1 MNYRMWPVL
10 VTGSS
15 ALLALILILGLTAY
29 RRTEAIYRVL
39 LDTQERF
46 RQHQQTLDD
55 IENDMY
61 QASVLVRDFLLD
73 TSLPASN
80 DYKKQLIAL
89 RSSIDKNI
97 RGLAASA
104 VPQDKD
110 TVATL
115 EKELDEYWSSLNP
128 IFEWSLF
135 EKLERSNAFLR
146 RIRGRRTAIVTIA
159 REIAK
164 LNYANFDLQRANTRE
179 IQQNFLLDLQKMALV
194 TFLVGLFVISAS
206 IFRTWKLER
215 RAESHHKQTEEA
227 EQAMRELS
235 LKLVQ
240 AQEDERRRVSRELH
254 DEVGQLVTALRLEL
268 GNLEL
273 LRETAGAEY
282 QRRLQEAKALA
293 EQTLRT
299 VRDMAMGLRP
309 SMLDDLGLAP
319 ALEWQAREFSRRSGV
334 SAIVSIEGTLDEL
347 DDAHRTCIYRVVQ
360 EALTNCAR
368 HANATHVR
376 IMLHGSSSALSV
388 TIQDDGSGMVEPS
401 DRQGLGLLGMEERVK
416 ELGGRLEIDSQP
428 KQGTQLKIELPLR
441 AEAHA

>member
-1 MNYRMWPVL
+1 MNDRMWPVL

-39 LDTQERF
+39 LETQERF

-73 TSLPASN
+73 TSRPASD
-80 DYKKQLIAL
+80 DYKKQLIDL

-97 RGLAASA
+97 RRLAASA

-135 EKLERSNAFLR
+135 EKLERSNTFLR

-179 IQQNFLLDLQKMALV
+179 IQQNFLQDLQRMAVV
-194 TFLVGLFVISAS
+194 TFLVGLFVMSAS

-215 RAESHHKQTEEA
+215 RAESQHRQTEEA
-227 EQAMRELS
+227 EHAMRELS

-268 GNLEL
+268 GNLER
-273 LRETAGAEY
+273 LRESAGAEY
-282 QRRLQEAKALA
+282 QRRLHEAKVLA

-334 SAIVSIEGTLDEL
+334 SAIVSIEGSLDEL
-347 DDAHRTCIYRVVQ
+347 DDAHRTCVYRVVQ

-376 IMLHGSSSALSV
+376 IVLHGTPAALSV
-388 TIQDDGSGMVEPS
+388 TIQDDGAGMIEPS
-401 DRQGLGLLGMEERVK
+401 DRHGLGLLGMEERVK

-428 KQGTQLKIELPLR
+428 EQGTQLKIELPLR